1 MDTHVLLA
9 LFHIF
14 FVVPL
19 FLYVAISKAETH
31 VNVYRVMLIL
41 GAIIFV
47 YHAYKSLL
55 RYNSGSSMLWVNLL
69 HVLYVA
75 PLMIYIGY
83 KEKNTPRS
91 AYELLALIGFAAL
104 GYHLYNLVISIN
116 ITKSLTD

>member
-14 FVVPL
+14 LVVPL
-19 FLYVAISKAETH
+19 FLYVAISKTETH
-31 VNVYRVMLIL
+31 VNVYRFMLIL
-41 GAIIFV
+41 GAIVFV

-55 RYNSGSSMLWVNLL
+55 RYSSGSSMLWVNLL

-91 AYELLALIGFAAL
+91 SYELLALIGFGAL